1 MFHFIAIQIVY
12 RDYKY
17 TILISKNCI
26 VQRNYYLCEDFNTNT
41 KHLNK
46 DTKMLEVGL
55 THQSVMRVMEGNTAE
70 FIGSGDMA
78 VLATPAMVALMEN
91 AAMLAVALKLE
102 EGETTVG
109 SMISTSHLK
118 PSKVGNTVS
127 AIAELTAIEGRKL
140 TFKIS
145 AYDGETLIGE
155 GEHIRFIVNREK
167 FLSKL

>member
-1 MFHFIAIQIVY
+1 ML
-12 RDYKY
+12 KEGLSY
-17 TILISKNCI
+17 TSKVKVSLENCASA
-26 VQRNYYLCEDFNTNT
+26 V
-41 KHLNK
+41 
-46 DTKMLEVGL
+46 
-55 THQSVMRVMEGNTAE
+55 
-70 FIGSGDMA
+70 GSGGLD
-78 VLATPAMVALMEN
+78 VFATPSMVALMEN

-102 EGETTVG
+102 ESETTVG

-118 PSKVGNTVS
+118 PSKVGNTIS

-140 TFKIS
+140 TFKVS

>member
-1 MFHFIAIQIVY
+1 
-12 RDYKY
+12 
-17 TILISKNCI
+17 
-26 VQRNYYLCEDFNTNT
+26 
-41 KHLNK
+41 
-46 DTKMLEVGL
+46 MLEVGL
-55 THQSVMRVMEGNTAE
+55 KHNSVMRVEEGNTAA

-91 AAMLAVALKLE
+91 AAMLAVALHL
-102 EGETTVG
+102 GDDETTVG

-118 PSKVGNTVS
+118 PSKVGSIVE
-127 AIAELTAIEGRKL
+127 ARAELTEVDGRKL

-155 GEHIRFIVNREK
+155 GEHVRFVVNREK

>member
-1 MFHFIAIQIVY
+1 
-12 RDYKY
+12 
-17 TILISKNCI
+17 
-26 VQRNYYLCEDFNTNT
+26 
-41 KHLNK
+41 
-46 DTKMLEVGL
+46 MLEVGL
-55 THQSVMRVMEGNTAE
+55 KHQSVMRVAEGNTAE

-118 PSKVGNTVS
+118 PSKVGATVS
-127 AIAELTAIEGRKL
+127 AIAELVEIDGRKL
-140 TFKIS
+140 SFKIS
-145 AYDGETLIGE
+145 AYEGDKLIGE
-155 GEHIRFIVNREK
+155 GEHVRFIVNREK

>member
-1 MFHFIAIQIVY
+1 MVE
-12 RDYKY
+12 K
-17 TILISKNCI
+17 
-26 VQRNYYLCEDFNTNT
+26 
-41 KHLNK
+41 
-46 DTKMLEVGL
+46 GL
-55 THQSVMRVMEGNTAE
+55 KHQSVMRVVDGNTADY
-70 FIGSGDMA
+70 IGSGDMA

-91 AAMLAVALKLE
+91 AAMMAVAPHLA

-118 PSKVGNTVS
+118 PSKGGATILAS
-127 AIAELTAIEGRKL
+127 AELVEVDGRKL
-140 TFKIS
+140 SFKIA

>member
-1 MFHFIAIQIVY
+1 
-12 RDYKY
+12 
-17 TILISKNCI
+17 
-26 VQRNYYLCEDFNTNT
+26 
-41 KHLNK
+41 
-46 DTKMLEVGL
+46 MLEIGL
-55 THQSVMRVMEGNTAE
+55 KHQSVMRVTDGNTAE

-91 AAMLAVALKLE
+91 AAMLAVALKVE

-118 PSKVGNTVS
+118 PSKIGNTIS
-127 AIAELTAIEGRKL
+127 AIAELIEVDGRKL

-155 GEHIRFIVNREK
+155 GEHIRYVVNREK

>member
-1 MFHFIAIQIVY
+1 
-12 RDYKY
+12 
-17 TILISKNCI
+17 
-26 VQRNYYLCEDFNTNT
+26 
-41 KHLNK
+41 
-46 DTKMLEVGL
+46 MLEIGL
-55 THQSVMRVMEGNTAE
+55 KHQSVMRVTDGNTAE

-91 AAMLAVALKLE
+91 AAMLAVALKVE

-118 PSKVGNTVS
+118 PSKIGNTIS
-127 AIAELTAIEGRKL
+127 AIAELTEVDGRKL

-145 AYDGETLIGE
+145 AYDGDTLIGE
-155 GEHIRFIVNREK
+155 GEHVRYVVNREK